1 MLGGNFHGLNRV
13 AKKEEQSD
21 TEDDELRD
29 ARIELGEG
37 TLEFMLI
44 EGLD

>member
-1 MLGGNFHGLNRV
+1 MNRV

-29 ARIELGEG
+29 VRIGLGEG
-37 TLEFMLI
+37 TLEFMPI